1 MAPLADALLSV
12 IPKGWHLPDHLV
24 TYQAGVTPLS
34 TPPVVVACL
43 IGYLTTIFSL
53 REVMRGR
60 DALKL
65 TTPFQIHNIYL
76 TAGSGLLLLLMVEE
90 IAPIWWKTG
99 LFNAMCA
106 EASWTPRLEF
116 YYMINY
122 YIKYIEL
129 ADTVFLVLK
138 KKPLAFLHVFH
149 HAATALLCFTQLNG
163 RTSVVSTFFPPCIST
178 TSYIVGFLV
187 MGSHRPQLDRSR
199 LHVLLL
205 LGHCWWTQDLGKSIS
220 VHFLRF
226 TLTYIQ
232 WKKYLTTMQITQF
245 VIDLFAVYF
254 ATLHVPS
261 IGYSY
266 FSATYW
272 PMMPTM
278 GTCSG
283 TEGAALFGCA
293 LLTSYLFLFIDF
305 YIRTYKAPVKG
316 KAKAS

>member
-12 IPKGWHLPDHLV
+12 IPKEWHLPSHLV

-53 REVMRGR
+53 REVMRTR
-60 DALKL
+60 EPMKL
-65 TTPFQIHNIYL
+65 TTLFQFHNLYL
-76 TAGSGLLLLLMVEE
+76 TTGSGLLLLLMVEE
-90 IAPIWWKTG
+90 VFPIWWKNG

-106 EASWTPRLEF
+106 ESSWTPRLEF

-163 RTSVVSTFFPPCIST
+163 RTSVSWVPIILNLTVHVFMYYYYWATAGGRKIWA
-178 TSYIVGFLV
+178 
-187 MGSHRPQLDRSR
+187 SR
-199 LHVLLL
+199 LGCPILLALTHNHSGRNTSRLCKSPNSSLTSLPSTLPVSRHVTPLYF
-205 LGHCWWTQDLGKSIS
+205 GGAMS
-220 VHFLRF
+220 VL
-226 TLTYIQ
+226 
-232 WKKYLTTMQITQF
+232 
-245 VIDLFAVYF
+245 A
-254 ATLHVPS
+254 LHVPS

>member
-12 IPKGWHLPDHLV
+12 IPKAWHLPEHLV
-24 TYQAGVTPLS
+24 SYHAGVTPLS

-53 REVMRGR
+53 REVMRSR
-60 DALKL
+60 EPMKL

-76 TAGSGLLLLLMVEE
+76 TAGSGLLLLLMIEE
-90 IAPIWWKTG
+90 IAPIWWKGG

-106 EASWTPRLEF
+106 ESSWTPRLEF

-122 YIKYIEL
+122 YIKYVEL

-163 RTSVVSTFFPPCIST
+163 RTSVSWVP
-178 TSYIVGFLV
+178 IVLNLTVHVFMYYYYWATAG
-187 MGSHRPQLDRSR
+187 GRKIWASR
-199 LHVLLL
+199 APL
-205 LGHCWWTQDLGKSIS
+205 
-220 VHFLRF
+220 
-226 TLTYIQ
+226 
-232 WKKYLTTMQITQF
+232 KYLTTMQITQF

-254 ATLHVPS
+254 AS
-261 IGYSY
+261 YSY
-266 FSATYW
+266 FSTTYW
-272 PMMPTM
+272 PFLPTM

-283 TEGAALFGCA
+283 TEGAALFGCG

-305 YIRTYKAPVKG
+305 YIRTYKKAPVKG
-316 KAKAS
+316 KAKSS

>member
-12 IPKGWHLPDHLV
+12 IPKEWHLPSHLV

-34 TPPVVVACL
+34 TPPIVVACL
-43 IGYLTTIFSL
+43 VGYLTTIFSL
-53 REVMRGR
+53 REVMRSR
-60 DALKL
+60 EPMKLNTLFQFHNLYL
-65 TTPFQIHNIYL
+65 TT
-76 TAGSGLLLLLMVEE
+76 GSGLLLLLMVEE
-90 IAPIWWKTG
+90 VFPIWWKNG

-106 EASWTPRLEF
+106 ESSWTPRLEF

-163 RTSVVSTFFPPCIST
+163 RTSVSWVPIILNLT
-178 TSYIVGFLV
+178 V
-187 MGSHRPQLDRSR
+187 
-199 LHVLLL
+199 HVFMCKLLL
-205 LGHCWWTQDLGKSIS
+205 LGDCRWTQDLGKSIHS
-220 VHFLRF
+220 PSPTR
-226 TLTYIQ
+226 TNAYPPQ

-254 ATLHVPS
+254 AS
-261 IGYSY
+261 YSY
-266 FSATYW
+266 FGTTYW
-272 PMMPTM
+272 PMIPTM

>member
-12 IPKGWHLPDHLV
+12 IPKAWHLPEHLV
-24 TYQAGVTPLS
+24 SYHAGVTPLS

-53 REVMRGR
+53 REVMRSR
-60 DALKL
+60 EPMKL

-76 TAGSGLLLLLMVEE
+76 TAGSGLLLLLMIEE
-90 IAPIWWKTG
+90 IAPIWWKGG

-106 EASWTPRLEF
+106 ESSWTPRLEF

-122 YIKYIEL
+122 YIKYVEL

-163 RTSVVSTFFPPCIST
+163 RTSVSWVPIVLNLTVHVFMYYYYWATAGGRKIWASRAPLVQPTRTNMTYSGRNTSPPCKSPNSSLTSSRSTLPVSTQPYTTLWRCAIS
-178 TSYIVGFLV
+178 GL
-187 MGSHRPQLDRSR
+187 
-199 LHVLLL
+199 
-205 LGHCWWTQDLGKSIS
+205 
-220 VHFLRF
+220 
-226 TLTYIQ
+226 
-232 WKKYLTTMQITQF
+232 
-245 VIDLFAVYF
+245 A
-254 ATLHVPS
+254 LHVPA

-266 FSATYW
+266 FSTTYW
-272 PMMPTM
+272 PFLPTM

-283 TEGAALFGCA
+283 TEGAALFGCG

-305 YIRTYKAPVKG
+305 YIRTYKKAPVKG
-316 KAKAS
+316 KAKSS

>member
-12 IPKGWHLPDHLV
+12 IPKEWHLPSHLV

-34 TPPVVVACL
+34 TPPIVVACL
-43 IGYLTTIFSL
+43 VGYLTTIFSL
-53 REVMRGR
+53 REVMRSR
-60 DALKL
+60 EPMKLNTLFQFHNLYL
-65 TTPFQIHNIYL
+65 TT
-76 TAGSGLLLLLMVEE
+76 GSGLLLLLMVEE
-90 IAPIWWKTG
+90 VFPIWWKNG

-106 EASWTPRLEF
+106 ESSWTPRLEF

-163 RTSVVSTFFPPCIST
+163 RTSVSWVPIILNLT
-178 TSYIVGFLV
+178 V
-187 MGSHRPQLDRSR
+187 
-199 LHVLLL
+199 HVFMYYYYWATA
-205 LGHCWWTQDLGKSIS
+205 GGRRIW
-220 VHFLRF
+220 
-226 TLTYIQ
+226 

-254 ATLHVPS
+254 AS
-261 IGYSY
+261 YSY
-266 FSATYW
+266 FGTTYW
-272 PMMPTM
+272 PMIPTM

>member
-12 IPKGWHLPDHLV
+12 IPKEWHLPEHLV
-24 TYQAGVTPLS
+24 SYQAGVTPLS

-43 IGYLTTIFSL
+43 VGYLTTIFSL

-60 DALKL
+60 DAMKL
-65 TTPFQIHNIYL
+65 TTLFQFHNIYL

-90 IAPIWWKTG
+90 IFPIWWKNG

-106 EASWTPRLEF
+106 ESSWTPRLEF

-122 YIKYIEL
+122 YIKYVEL

-163 RTSVVSTFFPPCIST
+163 RTSVSWVP
-178 TSYIVGFLV
+178 IVLNLTV
-187 MGSHRPQLDRSR
+187 
-199 LHVLLL
+199 HVFMYYYYWATA
-205 LGHCWWTQDLGKSIS
+205 GGRKIW
-220 VHFLRF
+220 
-226 TLTYIQ
+226 

-254 ATLHVPS
+254 ASLHVPS

-272 PMMPTM
+272 SFLPNM

-305 YIRTYKAPVKG
+305 YIRTYKKAPVKG
-316 KAKAS
+316 KAKSS

>member
-12 IPKGWHLPDHLV
+12 IPKQWHLPEYLV
-24 TYQAGVTPLS
+24 SYQAGVTPLS

-53 REVMRGR
+53 REVMRAR
-60 DALKL
+60 DPMKL
-65 TTPFQIHNIYL
+65 TVPFQIHNIYL

-90 IAPIWWKTG
+90 IFPIWWKNG

-106 EASWTPRLEF
+106 ETSWTPRLEF

-163 RTSVVSTFFPPCIST
+163 RTSVSWVP
-178 TSYIVGFLV
+178 IVLNLTV
-187 MGSHRPQLDRSR
+187 
-199 LHVLLL
+199 HVFMYYYYWATA
-205 LGHCWWTQDLGKSIS
+205 GGRKIW
-220 VHFLRF
+220 
-226 TLTYIQ
+226 

-245 VIDLFAVYF
+245 VIDLCAVYF
-254 ATLHVPS
+254 AS
-261 IGYSY
+261 YSY

-272 PMMPTM
+272 PFMPTL

-316 KAKAS
+316 KAKSS